1 MTAEHDTTGSLRH
14 HFLVASPWLADPPR
28 FHGGGVIYLCEHS
41 EEGALGGLMINQP
54 LDIHLGEI
62 LEQLDMHGGGELDL
76 PVYTGGPV
84 QPERGFVLHSPG
96 RQWQNTARVTDEVLL
111 TTSRDILESIGR
123 DEGGPESFLVALGY
137 SGWGGEGQ
145 LEEELGSNA
154 WLTCPASTDI
164 LFRTPADQRYQAVLR
179 LMGIDL
185 NQLSDSVGHA

>member
-1 MTAEHDTTGSLRH
+1 MTASKQTDGNLRH
-14 HFLVASPWLADPPR
+14 HFLVASPWLADPR
-28 FHGGGVIYLCEHS
+28 FHGGVIYLCEHS
-41 EEGALGGLMINQP
+41 EEGALGLMINQP

-62 LEQLDMHGGGELDL
+62 LEQLDMHGGELDL
-76 PVYTGGPV
+76 PVFTGGPV

-96 RQWQNTARVTDEVLL
+96 RQWQSTALVTDDVLL

-123 DEGGPESFLVALGY
+123 DEGPDEFLVALGY
-137 SGWGGEGQ
+137 SGWGEGQ

-164 LFRTPADQRYQAVLR
+164 LFRTPVSQRYEAVLR
-179 LMGIDL
+179 LIGVDL

>member
-1 MTAEHDTTGSLRH
+1 MTASKQTDGNLRH
-14 HFLVASPWLADPPR
+14 HFLVASPWLADPR
-28 FHGGGVIYLCEHS
+28 FHGGVIYLCEHS
-41 EEGALGGLMINQP
+41 EDGALGLMINQP

-62 LEQLDMHGGGELDL
+62 LEQLDMHGGELDL
-76 PVYTGGPV
+76 PVFTGGPV

-96 RQWQNTARVTDEVLL
+96 QQWQSTALVTDDVLL

-123 DEGGPESFLVALGY
+123 DEGPDEFLVALGY
-137 SGWGGEGQ
+137 SGWGEGQ

-164 LFRTPADQRYQAVLR
+164 LFRTPVSKRYEAVLR
-179 LMGIDL
+179 LIGVDL